1 MNDEFNFDNEIIEIS
16 SDPQEVAVDFEEK
29 TEPTTGKEKK
39 KKEKKDNIF
48 KRFSNWFKELD
59 KKKKI
64 IFISVSSLVFLLIVG
79 LVVYLILSNKKDE
92 VKEDVVF
99 ESENYKY
106 DNGTLIFL
114 DNDKE
119 IGKYECTIKDKDK
132 CFVAYLDNEKD
143 TFDHPTNVDKDDKTI
158 DKRSQIYFKKYVF
171 INDDNKVILYN
182 IKDKKNE
189 EKLTS
194 VKAYDTEE
202 NYVVVSD
209 KDKKFGVILFK
220 DDSYDYQINAYY
232 DYLGIVDT
240 KDLLLVSKT
249 GEKERIIDIN
259 NKQLSKEF
267 NASIKS
273 ANKSY
278 ISAVSNGKKYNL
290 YSYNYEELLSGY
302 DYISFHDEYIGLV
315 KDSKLYFVDENLN
328 KMNEEGIK
336 LTSNNYNLV
345 NKYNKSNKLVSSDV
359 SYKVTI
365 NKDNLS
371 VDFGE
376 EENIVINKYEG
387 AVSAN
392 YPYINY
398 FDGYL
403 YFYSDQE
410 KTESI
415 GKYECKNKNKLTS
428 PGDSLSNCTLYG
440 NADGVTGI
448 YNNNFVFITDN
459 SSMSNSKTVS
469 VYSINEKKTKVT
481 YSELSTINKAYVSNN
496 IKSYYTDN
504 MYIMAKNTKGNYGVV
519 KITSSDVEK
528 VLSFNFKNIT
538 NKNDYYLLESSD
550 SKFSIVDKD
559 FKELVPTQDYI
570 DVVGDYAVAI
580 KDNKLNLYLYKSTT
594 SPILTNSLAI
604 TSKDYKNAYKIT
616 IGTSIVITIDGKNYS
631 YKLDGTKIDDVE
643 PVTSEPGE

>member
-39 KKEKKDNIF
+39 NKEKKDNIF
-48 KRFSNWFKELD
+48 KRFSNWFKGLD
-59 KKKKI
+59 KKRKI

-79 LVVYLILSNKKDE
+79 LVVFLILSNKKEE

-143 TFDHPTNVDKDDKTI
+143 TFDHITNVDKDDKTI

-182 IKDKKNE
+182 IKDKKSE

-209 KDKKFGVILFK
+209 KDKKYGVILFK
-220 DDSYDYQINAYY
+220 DDSYEYQINAYY

-240 KDLLLVSKT
+240 KNLLLVSKT

-273 ANKSY
+273 ANKAY

-376 EENIVINKYEG
+376 EENMVIK
-387 AVSAN
+387 
-392 YPYINY
+392 
-398 FDGYL
+398 
-403 YFYSDQE
+403 
-410 KTESI
+410 
-415 GKYECKNKNKLTS
+415 
-428 PGDSLSNCTLYG
+428 
-440 NADGVTGI
+440 
-448 YNNNFVFITDN
+448 
-459 SSMSNSKTVS
+459 
-469 VYSINEKKTKVT
+469 
-481 YSELSTINKAYVSNN
+481 
-496 IKSYYTDN
+496 
-504 MYIMAKNTKGNYGVV
+504 
-519 KITSSDVEK
+519 
-528 VLSFNFKNIT
+528 
-538 NKNDYYLLESSD
+538 
-550 SKFSIVDKD
+550 
-559 FKELVPTQDYI
+559 
-570 DVVGDYAVAI
+570 
-580 KDNKLNLYLYKSTT
+580 
-594 SPILTNSLAI
+594 
-604 TSKDYKNAYKIT
+604 
-616 IGTSIVITIDGKNYS
+616 
-631 YKLDGTKIDDVE
+631 
-643 PVTSEPGE
+643 

>member
-48 KRFSNWFKELD
+48 KRFSNWFKGLD
-59 KKKKI
+59 KKRKI
-64 IFISVSSLVFLLIVG
+64 IFISVSSLVFLLILG
-79 LVVYLILSNKKDE
+79 LVVFLILSNKKDE

-182 IKDKKNE
+182 IKDKKSE

-209 KDKKFGVILFK
+209 KDKKYGVILFK
-220 DDSYDYQINAYY
+220 DDSYEYQINAYY

-240 KDLLLVSKT
+240 KNLLLVSKT

-273 ANKSY
+273 ANKAY

-428 PGDSLSNCTLYG
+428 PEDSLSNCTLYG
-440 NADGVTGI
+440 NTDGVTGI

-469 VYSINEKKTKVT
+469 IYSINEKKTKVT

-504 MYIMAKNTKGNYGVV
+504 MYIIAKNTKGNYGVV

-594 SPILTNSLAI
+594 SPILANSLDI

>member
-1 MNDEFNFDNEIIEIS
+1 
-16 SDPQEVAVDFEEK
+16 
-29 TEPTTGKEKK
+29 
-39 KKEKKDNIF
+39 
-48 KRFSNWFKELD
+48 
-59 KKKKI
+59 
-64 IFISVSSLVFLLIVG
+64 
-79 LVVYLILSNKKDE
+79 
-92 VKEDVVF
+92 
-99 ESENYKY
+99 
-106 DNGTLIFL
+106 
-114 DNDKE
+114 
-119 IGKYECTIKDKDK
+119 
-132 CFVAYLDNEKD
+132 
-143 TFDHPTNVDKDDKTI
+143 
-158 DKRSQIYFKKYVF
+158 
-171 INDDNKVILYN
+171 
-182 IKDKKNE
+182 
-189 EKLTS
+189 
-194 VKAYDTEE
+194 
-202 NYVVVSD
+202 
-209 KDKKFGVILFK
+209 
-220 DDSYDYQINAYY
+220 
-232 DYLGIVDT
+232 
-240 KDLLLVSKT
+240 
-249 GEKERIIDIN
+249 
-259 NKQLSKEF
+259 
-267 NASIKS
+267 
-273 ANKSY
+273 
-278 ISAVSNGKKYNL
+278 
-290 YSYNYEELLSGY
+290 
-302 DYISFHDEYIGLV
+302 
-315 KDSKLYFVDENLN
+315 
-328 KMNEEGIK
+328 MNEEGIK

-376 EENIVINKYEG
+376 EENMVINKYEG

-428 PGDSLSNCTLYG
+428 PEDSLSNCTLYG

-469 VYSINEKKTKVT
+469 IYSINEKKTKVT

-519 KITSSDVEK
+519 KITSSDAEK

-594 SPILTNSLAI
+594 SPILASSLDI